1 MATTTAAI
9 TLTSTDLLTDSL
21 SLSATQTLFQAGTT
35 TGLDQARMFRTE
47 VPTGD
52 VYDLLDATARGAN
65 TAAKV
70 YIANKHTDST
80 KYVDIYIAALNIG
93 RLYAGDWMF
102 IPWEQGAATQD
113 IGVEAVGAAQVVEV
127 VCIHQDE
134 TLIAS

>member
-21 SLSATQTLFQAGTT
+21 SLSATQTLYQAGTT

-70 YIANKHTDST
+70 YIK
-80 KYVDIYIAALNIG
+80 NIG
-93 RLYAGDWMF
+93 NNAGAIDKSIGVKVLINSIEVGVLYGGDWLMM
-102 IPWEQGAATQD
+102 PVTVVDKED
-113 IGVEAVGAAQVVEV
+113 VEV
-127 VCIHQDE
+127 QPATDDVVILE
-134 TLIAS
+134 YTMFYEEA

>member
-1 MATTTAAI
+1 MATTTATI
-9 TLTSTDLLTDSL
+9 TLASSDLLSDAL
-21 SLSATQTLFQAGTT
+21 SLSATQTLYQAGTT
-35 TGLDQARMFRTE
+35 TGLDQIRVFRTE

-70 YIANKHTDST
+70 YIANKHTDET
-80 KYVDIYIAALNIG
+80 KYVYIYVKTLAIG

-102 IPWEQGAATQD
+102 IPWEQAAADQD
-113 IGVEAVGAAQVVEV
+113 IGVEAVSAAQVVEV

-134 TLIAS
+134 TLTAS